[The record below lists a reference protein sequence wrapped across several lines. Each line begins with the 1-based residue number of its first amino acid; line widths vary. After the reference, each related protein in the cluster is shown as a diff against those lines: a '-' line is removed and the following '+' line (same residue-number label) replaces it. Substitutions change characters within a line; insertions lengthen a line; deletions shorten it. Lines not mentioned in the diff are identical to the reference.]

1 MKPSGDTAFVVSVHY
16 DDPNSRLL
24 INLIWQGDHDI
35 SDFDLDRFGKL
46 LNCETETADS
56 GWVVVEPYDRL
67 KTYLGELQPP
77 FGPPVLEPSFRI
89 AAGDTLP
96 LRESRPAV
104 SGHSLEF
111 ACFWHCVMDC
121 VKKRRLLTL
130 VRCLGRN
137 AGGPKRET
145 PRLTRLHR
153 GLV

>member
-1 MKPSGDTAFVVSVHY
+1 MKRTGDTAFVVSVHC
-16 DDPNSRLL
+16 DDPNGSLH
-24 INLIWQGDHDI
+24 INLRWQGDHDI
-35 SDFDLDRFGKL
+35 SDFDLDCLGKV

-96 LRESRPAV
+96 LRERRPSV
-104 SGHSLEF
+104 SKRSIDF

-121 VKKRRLLTL
+121 VKERRLLT
-130 VRCLGRN
+130 VARCLGRTTR
-137 AGGPKRET
+137 APITEIPGP
-145 PRLTRLHR
+145 TRLHSA
-153 GLV
+153 LV

>member
-16 DDPNSRLL
+16 DDPNGRLL
-24 INLIWQGDHDI
+24 INVIWQGDHDI
-35 SDFDLDRFGKL
+35 SDFDLDRFGRL
-46 LNCETETADS
+46 LNCETETVDS

-104 SGHSLEF
+104 LQRPTDF
-111 ACFWHCVMDC
+111 VCFWYCVMAC
-121 VKKRRLLTL
+121 LKERRLLTAAK
-130 VRCLGRN
+130 CLGRTP
-137 AGGPKRET
+137 GPS
-145 PRLTRLHR
+145 
-153 GLV
+153 